1 MNKSTRTNKVVARL
15 TAIRADGSRTIVEV
29 HSDASFHSFYRFFSQ
44 QGNRRSTKKLTRET
58 NRNAGMPP
66 MNAHAYEPG
75 LEAIATML
83 RKFDGKPG
91 NGSNVRK
98 VTIRIIRRKM
108 YRELL
113 HAAPDAL
120 GMTKAPRFTD
130 PRLLPRHIAGIP
142 VHIPSTF
149 TTTEKKWSILTGR
162 S

>member
-44 QGNRRSTKKLTRET
+44 QGNRRSTKTPVRVA
-58 NRNAGMPP
+58 NRNTGLPP
-66 MNAHAYEPG
+66 MNAHVCEPG
-75 LEAIATML
+75 LEAIVAL
-83 RKFDGKPG
+83 LQKFAGNPG
-91 NGSNVRK
+91 NGSNVQK

-108 YRELL
+108 YRQLL
-113 HAAPDAL
+113 HAAADTL
-120 GMTKAPRFTD
+120 GMTKAPSFTD
-130 PRLLPRHIAGIP
+130 PRLMPRRIAGIP

-149 TTTEKKWSILTGR
+149 TTVEKKWSILTGR